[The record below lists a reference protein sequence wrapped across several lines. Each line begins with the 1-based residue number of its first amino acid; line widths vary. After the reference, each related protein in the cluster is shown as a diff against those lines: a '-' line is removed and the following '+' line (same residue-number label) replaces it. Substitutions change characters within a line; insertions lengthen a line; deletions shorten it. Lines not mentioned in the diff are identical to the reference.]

1 MVAAGPVEIFQYS
14 VRKHKLVY
22 QQYLGDGD
30 TSSYKEVVKS
40 KPYSEF
46 AIVPEKVK
54 CVGREQLGTRSQ
66 NKVKEYK
73 GTATPLS
80 GKRKL
85 TEKVINSVQN
95 FNGIGL

>member
-1 MVAAGPVEIFQYS
+1 M
-14 VRKHKLVY
+14 
-22 QQYLGDGD
+22 GDGD

-46 AIVPEKVK
+46 AIVPEKVE

-95 FNGIGL
+95 VNGIGL